1 MTKNKVIKDCFHS
14 PAAIRKPRC
23 HKAEEGWCHSCLEA
37 LAVYEDVKALRKL
50 NRRKKNRESAA
61 LSRWK
66 KEERFSDMCAE
77 NVALTTQWE
86 ELAHEFETINDVN
99 KNLHDAIAVKLRTI
113 ANFKSNQKLWKMLSR
128 WQYHHPNNSWLILPP
143 LMFLTSLSHS
153 PQNLALLPIAIPQ
166 STNLNFRIKSS
177 KTKITTQTMVRE
189 MW

>member
-1 MTKNKVIKDCFHS
+1 MTRNEVIKDCFHS
-14 PAAIRKPRC
+14 PAAIHKPRC
-23 HKAEEGWCHSCLEA
+23 HKVKEGWCQSCLEA
-37 LAVYEDVKALRKL
+37 LAVYEDVKALRQL

-77 NVALTTQWE
+77 NMALTTQWE

-143 LMFLTSLSHS
+143 LMFLPSLSHS
-153 PQNLALLPIAIPQ
+153 LQNLALLPIAIPQ
-166 STNLNFRIKSS
+166 STNLNFRIKSN
-177 KTKITTQTMVRE
+177 KTEITTQTMVRE

>member
-86 ELAHEFETINDVN
+86 ELAYEFETINDVN
-99 KNLHDAIAVKLRTI
+99 KNLNDAIEVKLRTI
-113 ANFKSNQKLWKMLSR
+113 ANFKSNQKL
-128 WQYHHPNNSWLILPP
+128 
-143 LMFLTSLSHS
+143 
-153 PQNLALLPIAIPQ
+153 
-166 STNLNFRIKSS
+166 
-177 KTKITTQTMVRE
+177 
-189 MW
+189 